1 MYKKKYL
8 PKKMKLHRFLN
19 EFINQTFGYYGF
31 NLNNECFNEFYYDND
46 SVFWLEL
53 NYHYNGPYSLN
64 IEKVEEL
71 KKFVLEHLEDDVRII
86 GRPEGY
92 HEYTVCAQILDYEFF
107 FTTETKISFN
117 EK

>member
-46 SVFWLEL
+46 RYYF
-53 NYHYNGPYSLN
+53 
-64 IEKVEEL
+64 IKV
-71 KKFVLEHLEDDVRII
+71 
-86 GRPEGY
+86 
-92 HEYTVCAQILDYEFF
+92 
-107 FTTETKISFN
+107 
-117 EK
+117 